1 MDFKSVLFFFQ
12 IQWEVNKGNCS
23 VCGDPWQGPHENI
36 PPNGKYAQGII
47 TRDFNEGDLIISK
60 VQVTADHKGYFEFK
74 LCPNNDVTK
83 PVTQECLDKTVLR
96 ILNASRA
103 EPTRYY
109 THGTDYTTYEL
120 HLQLPAGV
128 YGEQVVLQWRYHTGM
143 MTHLS
148 DRCTLQM
155 ILLCYC
161 PFTLLF
167 NVTV

>member
-1 MDFKSVLFFFQ
+1 MDFKSVFFFFFFFFFFQ

-23 VCGDPWQGPHENI
+23 VCGDPWQGPHENL

-47 TRDFNEGDLIISK
+47 TRDFNEGDVIISK

-120 HLQLPAGV
+120 HLQLPAGL
-128 YGEQVVLQWRYHTGM
+128 YGKQVVLQWRYHTGM
-143 MTHLS
+143 KIGAH
-148 DRCTLQM
+148 CK
-155 ILLCYC
+155 
-161 PFTLLF
+161 
-167 NVTV
+167 